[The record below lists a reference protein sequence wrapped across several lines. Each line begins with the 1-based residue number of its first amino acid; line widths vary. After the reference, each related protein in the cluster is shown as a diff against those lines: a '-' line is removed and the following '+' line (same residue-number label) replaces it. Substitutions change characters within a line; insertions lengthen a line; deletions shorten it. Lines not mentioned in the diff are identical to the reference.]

1 MTMYT
6 GNTVVIE
13 TEKDWNLSPNSY
25 GIVNSTVLTKQPAVI
40 QPQNVEVLLNAP
52 QPQLQQLPQCVY
64 QDANQTAGV
73 FTDADYT
80 DSSCTVPQQ
89 TVQYTVYSEN
99 SVPSF
104 VIQSADQYTSAAPT
118 VDYKAQNTRNMAAE
132 NTHALSGIRSNMN
145 TTISLEDLAAVRSQD
160 IVQPGVSGVSAGV
173 VGVQCDSPVTVQA
186 IADSTTGNV
195 QLASGDQTKGK
206 VEAAVAGQ
214 LTLPADVVYDTL
226 TVYDASGVDT
236 ANAVVYEDT
245 QQVEPQQQAV
255 GEQVYL
261 LNAEGSTFI
270 VQGDIPVSSLQPGQ
284 DTCNNIL
291 VTDQEVTTDTTP
303 ATEVVVQSKPPA
315 VRTVPK
321 KTTTPATPKP
331 AVKRND
337 VDTCPQ
343 YDDSNHRPVLH
354 APKPIPGVSSFQNS
368 FLSFLQGRKQETLSS
383 VTASTVAKKPMLP
396 KYIPLPKS
404 VTKPPS
410 DTEKTVNVATP
421 QKSSDNGST
430 PKSSTSSVTVTKK
443 VGNDSAPSCDN
454 KKTVVSMPKVQA
466 VSTPRSGAGSTRG
479 RRPKKSSRRLSGTP
493 KQPSVSD
500 DDELDPAEE
509 GDVVAPPVAPRV
521 RPMRKAKEKV
531 VQRLSK
537 MKTNSK
543 TCVSVKPHI
552 NILTKLLKHLSC
564 SCFEHSSI
572 SLTYHGC
579 RILVLLFWLQ

>member
-1 MTMYT
+1 M
-6 GNTVVIE
+6 IE

-25 GIVNSTVLTKQPAVI
+25 GVVNSTVLTKQPEVI
-40 QPQNVEVLLNAP
+40 EPQNVEVLLNAP

-73 FTDADYT
+73 FTDTDYT
-80 DSSCTVPQQ
+80 GSSCTVPQQ

-99 SVPSF
+99 SAPSF
-104 VIQSADQYTSAAPT
+104 VVQSADQYTGAAPT
-118 VDYKAQNTRNMAAE
+118 MDYKAQNTRNMAAE
-132 NTHALSGIRSNMN
+132 NTHALSGIRNNMN

-195 QLASGDQTKGK
+195 QLASGDQSKAK
-206 VEAAVAGQ
+206 VEAGVAGQ
-214 LTLPADVVYDTL
+214 LTLPAEVVYDTL
-226 TVYDASGVDT
+226 TVYDASDVNT
-236 ANAVVYEDT
+236 ANAVVYDDT
-245 QQVEPQQQAV
+245 QQVEPQHQAV
-255 GEQVYL
+255 AEHVYL

-270 VQGDIPVSSLQPGQ
+270 VQGDIPVPSLQPGQ
-284 DTCNNIL
+284 DTCNSNIL
-291 VTDQEVTTDTTP
+291 VTDQEVPTDTTP

-383 VTASTVAKKPMLP
+383 VTASTVAKKPVLP

-404 VTKPPS
+404 VAKPPS

-443 VGNDSAPSCDN
+443 VGNDSSAASCDN
-454 KKTVVSMPKVQA
+454 KKTVVSTPKVQA
-466 VSTPRSGAGSTRG
+466 VSTPRSAGGSTRG
-479 RRPKKSSRRLSGTP
+479 RRPKKSGRRLSGTP

-500 DDELDPAEE
+500 DDELDPTEE
-509 GDVVAPPVAPRV
+509 DGVVAPPVAPRV

-543 TCVSVKPHI
+543 TCVSV
-552 NILTKLLKHLSC
+552 T
-564 SCFEHSSI
+564 
-572 SLTYHGC
+572 
-579 RILVLLFWLQ
+579 

>member
-1 MTMYT
+1 M
-6 GNTVVIE
+6 VIE

-25 GIVNSTVLTKQPAVI
+25 GVVNSTVLTKQPEVI

-52 QPQLQQLPQCVY
+52 QLQQLPQCVY
-64 QDANQTAGV
+64 QDVNQTAGV
-73 FTDADYT
+73 FTGTDYT

-99 SVPSF
+99 SAPSF
-104 VIQSADQYTSAAPT
+104 VVQSAVQYTSAAPT
-118 VDYKAQNTRNMAAE
+118 MDYKAQNTRNMAAE
-132 NTHALSGIRSNMN
+132 NTHALSAIRNNMN

-195 QLASGDQTKGK
+195 QLASGDQSKEK
-206 VEAAVAGQ
+206 VEAGVTGQ
-214 LTLPADVVYDTL
+214 LTLPAEVVYDTL
-226 TVYDASGVDT
+226 TVYDTSGVDT
-236 ANAVVYEDT
+236 ANAVVYDDN
-245 QQVEPQQQAV
+245 QQVEPQQQGV

-270 VQGDIPVSSLQPGQ
+270 VQGDIPVSSLQPSQ
-284 DTCNNIL
+284 DTCNSNIL
-291 VTDQEVTTDTTP
+291 VTDQEVTTDTTPARP

-321 KTTTPATPKP
+321 KTTPATTKP

-343 YDDSNHRPVLH
+343 YEDHNHRPVLH

-383 VTASTVAKKPMLP
+383 VTASTVAKKPVLP

-404 VTKPPS
+404 AVKPPS

-421 QKSSDNGST
+421 QKSSDDGST
-430 PKSSTSSVTVTKK
+430 QKSSTSSVTITKK
-443 VGNDSAPSCDN
+443 VGNDSAASCDN
-454 KKTVVSMPKVQA
+454 KKTVVSTPKVQA
-466 VSTPRSGAGSTRG
+466 VSSPRSGAGSARG
-479 RRPKKSSRRLSGTP
+479 RRPKKSGRRLSGTP
-493 KQPSVSD
+493 KQSSVSD

-509 GDVVAPPVAPRV
+509 DDVVAPPVAPRV

-543 TCVSVKPHI
+543 SCVSVTPHT
-552 NILTKLLKHLSC
+552 NL
-564 SCFEHSSI
+564 
-572 SLTYHGC
+572 
-579 RILVLLFWLQ
+579 